1 MNEHQHADLL
11 ERREQL
17 PTATLAEALE
27 ASRQLAGPCAEVVH
41 RYLQQQ
47 AHAPAWHELAATL
60 AVELRYSMGVLADH
74 HPDDELTDYAW
85 FRDGSEALAEFD
97 AALAQLGGTA

>member
-1 MNEHQHADLL
+1 MTDHQHADLL
-11 ERREQL
+11 ERRQQL
-17 PTATLAEALE
+17 PSATLAEARE

-41 RYLQQQ
+41 WYLQQQ
-47 AHAPAWHELAATL
+47 VQSLDWQELASSL

-74 HPDDELTDYAW
+74 HPDDELSDCAW

-97 AALAQLGGTA
+97 AAMAGVTA

>member
-1 MNEHQHADLL
+1 MSDHQHADLL

-17 PTATLAEALE
+17 PTTTLAEALE

-41 RYLQQQ
+41 RWLQQQ

-74 HPDDELTDYAW
+74 HPDDELSDFAW

-97 AALAQLGGTA
+97 AALARAGGTA